1 MQKALEIYFL
11 FSMAIFAVVMISFV
25 GFLVIKGIMGIPAN
39 YILNYSLLM
48 ALIGGFVPLITNS
61 IKKSL

>member
-1 MQKALEIYFL
+1 
-11 FSMAIFAVVMISFV
+11 
-25 GFLVIKGIMGIPAN
+25 LVIKGIMGIPAN

-48 ALIGGFVPLITNS
+48 ALIGGFVPLITKS

>member
-11 FSMAIFAVVMISFV
+11 FSLAIFGSVMFAFV
-25 GFLVIKGIMGIPAN
+25 GFLIVKGIMGIPAN
-39 YILNYSLLM
+39 YIVNYSLTM
-48 ALIGGFVPLITNS
+48 ALIGGFIPLITKS